1 MGLAKGDLGILGS
14 LAEAL
19 GIFTGGSPNA
29 DWFAHPDTY
38 MKGVL
43 ANPQQRAALL
53 AFVDEALGGADN
65 SIEDGVVWVPLVQVP
80 DLPLT
85 VAMTIDE
92 SRSDGLH
99 VGIGIKVTTAAPVA
113 SSSSLSIPLFR
124 AKKEGS
130 TTGPLLLLGS
140 AAGRIRIATQVTVSD
155 GAAVP
160 GQARLGAIGLTMDVP
175 TGPGAAATFGL
186 GLTGLQMPGASAPRD
201 VFVDAGNADEL
212 DDALLDLVLSLVKA
226 QADAAGAPAAIVAV
240 GGLLGL
246 KSGDNVPDFPI
257 AQLPVRGV
265 RALADWV
272 LSVVQSDDARND
284 WLGYIGSLLGGR
296 RVGAEVCF
304 DLGDAALT
312 LGLAVEAGP
321 SGHTMLTPRLGVTLG
336 NADRRVQARADL
348 MRIDLVTG
356 QATALPA
363 LGVWA
368 AAGRTGNR
376 VIDVPA
382 AAPAPLV
389 RADTL
394 RIGFAMDAARRLN
407 FVLAADNVLIGA
419 NSYPVL
425 DLTSPDAMMD
435 AVGNTVAGIA
445 GDLLGG
451 LGPALPLVQKLL
463 GLVPPAGI
471 NAVTL
476 TALMSDPVGAVVG
489 YWQQLVGTP
498 AAATTVLQALRDALA
513 DVGATA
519 AVLGSGSDAAPWR
532 LPLIGPLALE
542 VVASGSI
549 LTVSL
554 AAGTSVDSLGQR
566 CTVVATR
573 IAVVLAR
580 IDLSARSAQ
589 LLPGAQASISA
600 RERGANPPRA
610 RLELADGIELLAD
623 HVGLA
628 LSWSP
633 GGGLAAEVS
642 LPHPRLV
649 ADGRTLPIALP
660 AIDAS
665 GNVVLPAAGWDALQL
680 LVGHLARLNGAGPSF
695 LADVVTALGW
705 NSPPQVAG
713 GHLASRATLRLAD
726 LVSSPAVAA
735 AAIRSWLPRL
745 LTTDVG
751 PRALSLLADL
761 FGGSGAGRATFRGT
775 GSPDDPFRVVLDAD
789 LPELL
794 VWFPPAG
801 LAPALLAAPAALR
814 EWRPGQL
821 GLPFDGLEDALWA
834 EAQVADDLADLLVG
848 RTNPNRAD
856 GIGAIAVGW
865 QALVQ
870 RWTGGDG
877 RTAAPESA
885 PAGVA
890 VQRLGVAAGQL
901 WSRLD
906 IEDVV
911 GRVPT
916 TTVHVALGAASVAWP
931 AAPAARLIDLA
942 TAGLEAAMFTLPVAG
957 AGDWFVA
964 LGKRADCLLAGSSGD
979 GTPEQAARLAR
990 WLAALAAVSSDI
1002 CVVAVAGAGH
1012 AARVA
1017 ADGQAAVTDLV
1028 LLGTPL
1034 SAISLTA
1041 LDTQPT
1047 ADALRLLHRLLPAPP
1062 TAEEADEDPEDAHLA
1077 LGRALVESLMALSV
1091 LPDPGADLRPPVLAP
1106 TPPRAGLTVTALFG
1120 SVSADQVAQAITA
1133 IAAAGLAARA
1143 RARVE
1148 AATLPTAASA
1158 VLALPSGVRAGLR
1171 WRLPARGGG
1180 SLAIDGMAELSLLA
1194 ADFSPALTARR
1205 EQVLRVR
1212 LSISDRAGWLVAT
1225 PALSLRAVSADLT
1238 LPLGGTE
1245 PGTCRITLH
1254 DAIALGQSAER
1265 LRLGTVPGVA
1275 QVQPV
1280 LPEARLLLA
1289 AFVQRLQA
1297 DVAGPSS
1304 VALAD
1309 MLEALG
1315 LIAAQGGVVATAMD
1329 QLVHDPAGLIRQR
1342 LANGAGELEVA
1353 LAALLGPLAID
1364 VDFAA
1369 RSVALQGGSASN
1381 GRFGWAADVQVAPS
1395 GVSGTLRLGPD
1406 AALPMIGGIQ
1416 LLLNLQPFS
1425 ATLVWLHSGGS
1436 NDSAA
1441 LWPVPDATALARMLA
1456 HAAPGLGAQAALEL
1470 MRRADESARPLI
1482 DALLDTL
1489 GFLNGVAGDARR
1501 SLRPLAG
1508 LLRDP
1513 LGWLGSA
1520 DSLAAQPARIQSL
1533 IDAIR
1538 PLMGLDGAAGSALP
1552 LATGVSLVVN
1562 SESAGARLTL
1572 AVDPNLWSAPA
1583 GAGARLSGGIGAS
1596 LLLRP
1601 ALPPVPGL
1609 AFHLGLGGAP
1619 AGRQA
1624 VHALIG
1630 TSSGTSGGSGGLQ
1643 LFLRPLAGAD
1653 IGLVPFA
1660 GLGSL
1665 AGAAAKA
1672 ALPFLLDR
1680 LAEQAAPVGPLVAT
1694 LGDALALRS
1703 GSGSARAF
1711 DGSALQ
1717 DWAAHPAERLRDA
1730 APSIV
1735 ATGLSTLAPLL
1746 DGLLPAAVS
1755 ASSGAGAISIG
1766 VGAFSLAYRPATQE
1780 VQLAANALAVPGID
1794 TLTFLLAIN
1803 DSGLRELSFTL
1814 GPAAID
1820 VGGATIGPFITVA
1833 AGAAPAGGRRVLAG
1847 LAASP
1852 SERFA
1857 VRWLLDAMQFALVA
1871 SNGTLAASTE
1881 LTEPGAVALRIV
1893 DVVIDL
1899 AAAVAMAQAK
1909 VQQLLDE
1916 DLKPN
1921 FSVRKLLSGVL
1932 LKPAPNDNALVDN
1945 LFDPA
1950 QIPARIR
1957 TLFGNL
1963 ASAVITVDLGD
1974 VSISFREV
1982 DNSLGLQVALD
1993 KRFALIEGD
2002 VTLWLENDDSWITPN
2017 PSGDGGLFVGFMPKN
2032 GNTFAP
2038 KLVVNGLGLRLGK
2051 TSGPLLDAGL
2061 TIESVAM
2068 HAYAAIGSGGVTG
2081 GGVQL
2086 QFTNLAVSTGSAG
2099 GSNGIAQSVMRDT
2112 GPKPPRPAFSPA
2124 LAVQK
2129 HGSGDVAVT
2138 LRAGDPPGPWW
2149 IAIQQGFGPLYLEQV
2164 GFDARMLP
2172 NGKLERVSV
2181 LMDGSVSMF
2190 GLTCA
2195 VDDLQV
2201 TYFVVDG
2208 DFLDA
2213 DNWKIDL
2220 AGLAVSANIAGVSI
2234 AGGLLKQESTNAQ
2247 GLKQTEYLGMLLGR
2261 FAVYGLTI
2269 YGGYG
2274 EGVDDQGKKFTAF
2287 FAIGAING
2295 PIGGPPAFFL
2305 TGIGG
2310 GFGINR
2316 KLIIPTD
2323 LSTFGDYPLIQ
2334 ALDIAASPSD
2344 PMTQLRA
2351 LAGYFPMSKGTFWF
2365 AAGLSF
2371 NSFALVDGIAVVGV
2385 QIGDGLDINLLGLAR
2400 MALPRPQVALVSIE
2414 VALVVRFSS
2423 SEGVLWVQGQ
2433 LTDNS
2438 WLLYPDVKLTGGF
2451 AFVVW
2456 FGGER
2461 RGEFVLTLGGY
2472 HPDFSRPGY
2481 PQVPRLGLRW
2491 SIGSTIVIKAGSYF
2505 ALTSEALMAGGDFEG
2520 SATFGPAWAE
2530 VKFGA
2535 HGIVYF
2541 DPFSYQVNAY
2551 CRIAAGITIDTWI
2564 FGEVTIS
2571 ISLGARIDV
2580 RGPEFRGS
2588 VTFEIGPVELTFDF
2602 GGSEKA
2608 SYVPLS
2614 AAAFIDKYLETTD
2627 AGGARAHAVMTASGA
2642 QPSKAEDATPDGSAA
2657 RPFVVVV
2664 EFGLT
2669 FTSTVPAT
2677 SVKRTL
2683 STTSNHN
2690 PSRAIAVG
2698 PMGEGTVAPQIV
2710 VTWLQGGTA
2719 RPFPFIVTPR
2729 PFGRFPVGVWG
2740 PMGDSNNR
2748 KVPKADMV
2756 DALNELD
2763 LLCTATPS
2771 GGGPEIPYDQV
2782 EIGKRL
2788 PLPFSRSI
2796 ADLNRLRV
2804 SAQSVAALVAA
2815 PASVDA
2821 AFVSAG
2827 RFLGRTASPTA
2838 LAALR
2843 GERQAPP
2850 RLGTLAEGLETPAL
2864 TTIPAVAAKPPA
2876 RRFDHFIDAPVAV
2889 ALLSGATVDMSVAT
2903 KTRTTVKD
2911 SARAWRVSPPT
2922 LASALAARSRSVPA
2936 RLVLADA
2943 PAIVAPRTQR
2953 GVATV
2958 LGAGE
2963 LPLTAVAHAPT
2974 AIVARA
2980 GAPLVAPLKQFG
2992 AALAASPRRRAALSA
3007 GATLTTGQCVVLDL
3021 PNAMADADGDADR
3034 PSLAVSG
3041 APARVV
3047 MLDVAGRCL
3056 DDQVVGPG
3064 LARDSVVVPR
3074 GTACIAAI
3082 GQSLSATAADA
3093 AAVPRAAPG
3102 PAGLA
3107 GWHAGLK
3114 MAYVGHG
3121 SAIGP
3126 GCVVRSTSPGIALH
3140 PERVQAGWVTG
3151 AELAG
3156 GVTTVSTRFSDAPST
3171 VLVVLDDPAVTGR
3184 DLGAR
3189 QLLLGIDGARRTTD
3203 RAGID
3208 TPPVLLTM
3216 DNRSVLAYAVLPERA
3231 ADGTTRPVVV
3241 SVASEEGWSLVGV
3254 MGAAL
3259 DPEAAVGVIAA
3270 RGLQAA
3276 LAPMAARALTDKA
3289 AATVS
3294 RLQWTGP
3301 VRSTAERRAARA
3313 RASGIAAS
3321 PAPRALRPPAA
3332 QRTPASTRKD
3342 R

>member
-1 MGLAKGDLGILGS
+1 MSLGKGDLGVLGN

-65 SIEDGVVWVPLVQVP
+65 STEAGVIWVPLVKVP
-80 DLPLT
+80 DVPLT
-85 VAMTIDE
+85 VAMTVDE

-99 VGIGIKVTTAAPVA
+99 IGVGLKVTTDAPVA
-113 SSSSLSIPLFR
+113 SSSSISIPLFR
-124 AKKEGS
+124 ARKEGS

-140 AAGRIRIATQVTVSD
+140 AAGRIRIATQVTVSG

-160 GQARLGAIGLTMDVP
+160 GQARLGAISLTMDLP
-175 TGPGAAATFGL
+175 TGAGVAATFGL
-186 GLTGLQMPGASAPRD
+186 GLTGMQMPGATSPRD
-201 VFVDAGNADEL
+201 VFVDAGSADEL

-226 QADAAGAPAAIVAV
+226 QADAAGAPAAIIAV

-257 AQLPVRGV
+257 TRLPVHGV

-272 LSVVQSDDARND
+272 LGIVQSDAARND
-284 WLGYIGSLLGGR
+284 WLGHIGSLLGGT
-296 RVGAEVCF
+296 RVGPEVRF

-312 LGLAVEAGP
+312 LALVVEAGP
-321 SGHTMLTPRLGVTLG
+321 SGHTLLTPRLGLELG
-336 NADRRVQARADL
+336 HADRRVQARADL
-348 MRIDLVTG
+348 MRVDLVTG
-356 QATALPA
+356 QATALPS

-368 AAGRTGNR
+368 AAGRAGNR
-376 VIDVPA
+376 VIDLPA
-382 AAPAPLV
+382 APPVPPV

-394 RIGFAMDAARRLN
+394 RVGFAIDASQRLT
-407 FVLAADNVLIGA
+407 FVLAADNVQIGA

-435 AVGNTVAGIA
+435 ALGTTVADIA
-445 GDLLGG
+445 GDLLGA
-451 LGPALPLVQKLL
+451 LGAALPVVQRLL
-463 GLVPPAGI
+463 GLAPPAGI
-471 NAVTL
+471 TAVTL
-476 TALMSDPVGAVVG
+476 PALMSDPLGAVVG
-489 YWQQLVGTP
+489 YWQQLIGVP
-498 AAATTVLQALRDALA
+498 AAATAVLQALRDALA
-513 DVGATA
+513 DAGASA
-519 AVLGSGSDAAPWR
+519 AVLGSGTSAAPWR
-532 LPLIGPLALE
+532 LPLVGPLALE
-542 VVASGSI
+542 VVAEGPALS
-549 LTVSL
+549 VSL

-566 CTVVATR
+566 CTVVSTR
-573 IAVVLAR
+573 IAVALAR
-580 IDLSARSAQ
+580 LDLAARSAQ
-589 LLPGAQASISA
+589 LLTGAQASISA

-610 RLELADGIELLAD
+610 RLELAEGIELLAD

-628 LSWSP
+628 LRWSP
-633 GGGLAAEVS
+633 ATGLATDVS
-642 LPHPRLV
+642 LPNPRLV
-649 ADGRTLPIALP
+649 ADGRPLPIALP

-665 GNVVLPAAGWDALQL
+665 GAVVLPAAGWDALQL
-680 LVGHLARLNGAGPSF
+680 LVGHLAQLRGGGPSF
-695 LADVVTALGW
+695 VAELAAALGW
-705 NSPPQVAG
+705 DSPPDVAG
-713 GHLASRATLRLAD
+713 GRLASRATLRLAD
-726 LVSSPAVAA
+726 LVASPAAAA
-735 AAIRSWLPRL
+735 AAIEAWLPRL
-745 LTTDVG
+745 LVTDVG

-761 FGGSGAGRATFRGT
+761 FGGSGSRRATFRGV

-789 LPELL
+789 LPELI

-814 EWRPGQL
+814 DWRPGAL

-834 EAQVADDLADLLVG
+834 EAQVADDVADLLVG

-856 GIGAIAVGW
+856 GIGTIAAGW
-865 QALVQ
+865 QSLLQ
-870 RWTGGDG
+870 RWAGGDG
-877 RTAAPESA
+877 RIAAPDIA
-885 PAGVA
+885 PAGIT

-901 WSRLD
+901 WSGLD

-916 TTVHVALGAASVAWP
+916 TTVHVALGAAATAWP
-931 AAPAARLIDLA
+931 TAPAGRLIDLA
-942 TAGLEAAMFTLPVAG
+942 TPGLQAAMFALPAAATG
-957 AGDWFVA
+957 EWFVA
-964 LGKRADCLLAGSSGD
+964 LGTRAECLVAGSSGD
-979 GTPEQAARLAR
+979 GTAEQAARLAR
-990 WLAALAAVSSDI
+990 WLAALTAVGTDL

-1017 ADGQAAVTDLV
+1017 AEAQPAVTDLV

-1034 SAISLTA
+1034 SPVSLTA
-1041 LDTQPT
+1041 LDTQPA
-1047 ADALRLLHRLLPAPP
+1047 ADALRLLHRLMPP
-1062 TAEEADEDPEDAHLA
+1062 PLTAEEAEEEPEDAHLA
-1077 LGRALVESLMALSV
+1077 LGRALVESLMALAP

-1106 TPPRAGLTVTALFG
+1106 PAPRAGLAVAALFG

-1133 IAAAGLAARA
+1133 VAAAGLAGRA
-1143 RARVE
+1143 RARVDALSVPGGV
-1148 AATLPTAASA
+1148 AAALP
-1158 VLALPSGVRAGLR
+1158 LPSGVRAGLR
-1171 WRLPARGGG
+1171 WRLPARSGG
-1180 SLAIDGMAELSLLA
+1180 SLDIDGMAELSLRA
-1194 ADFSPALTARR
+1194 ADFSPALSTRSER
-1205 EQVLRVR
+1205 VLRVR
-1212 LSISDRAGWLVAT
+1212 LSIGDRAGWLVAS

-1238 LPLGGTE
+1238 LPLDGSE

-1265 LRLGTVPGVA
+1265 LRLGRLPAIAT
-1275 QVQPV
+1275 VQPV

-1297 DVAGPSS
+1297 DVTGPSS

-1309 MLEALG
+1309 VLEALG

-1329 QLVHDPAGLIRQR
+1329 QLVHDPAGLVRQR
-1342 LANGAGELEVA
+1342 LAGSTGELEAA

-1364 VDFAA
+1364 LDFAN
-1369 RSVALQGGSASN
+1369 RSIALQGGSATS
-1381 GRFGWAADVQVAPS
+1381 GRFGWAADVQAAPG

-1406 AALPMIGGIQ
+1406 AALPMVGGVQ
-1416 LLLNLQPFS
+1416 LLLNLQPFT
-1425 ATLVWLHSGGS
+1425 ATLVWRHSGGGQ
-1436 NDSAA
+1436 DSAA
-1441 LWPVPDATALARMLA
+1441 LWPAPDAAALARMLA
-1456 HAAPGLGAQAALEL
+1456 HAAPGLGAQVALEL

-1482 DALLDTL
+1482 DAALDAL
-1489 GFLNGVAGDARR
+1489 GLLNGVGGDARR

-1520 DSLAAQPARIQSL
+1520 GSLAAQPARIQSL
-1533 IDAIR
+1533 LDAIR
-1538 PLMGLDGAAGSALP
+1538 PLMGVSGAAGAPLP
-1552 LATGVSLVVN
+1552 LASGVSLGVAA
-1562 SESAGARLTL
+1562 EGGGARITV
-1572 AVDPNLWSAPA
+1572 AVDPSGWSAPP
-1583 GAGARLSGGIGAS
+1583 GGGARLSGGIGAS

-1601 ALPPVPGL
+1601 ALPPVPAL
-1609 AFHLGLGGAP
+1609 ALHLGLDGAA

-1630 TSSGTSGGSGGLQ
+1630 PAGLQ

-1665 AGAAAKA
+1665 AAAAKA

-1680 LAEQAAPVGPLVAT
+1680 LAGTAAPVGPLVAT

-1703 GSGSARAF
+1703 GTASARAF
-1711 DGSALQ
+1711 DGAALHA
-1717 DWAAHPAERLRDA
+1717 WGEHPAEHLRDA

-1735 ATGLSTLAPLL
+1735 ATGLATLAPLL
-1746 DGLLPAAVS
+1746 DSFLPATVS
-1755 ASSGAGAISIG
+1755 ATSGAGAIRIG

-1780 VQLAANALAVPGID
+1780 VQLGASDLAVPGID
-1794 TLTFLLAIN
+1794 KLTFLLAIN
-1803 DSGLRELSFTL
+1803 DAGLRELSFTL

-1820 VGGATIGPFITVA
+1820 VGGATIEPFITIA
-1833 AGAAPAGGRRVLAG
+1833 AGTAPAGGRRVLAG

-1857 VRWLLDAMQFALVA
+1857 VRWLLDPMQFALVA
-1871 SNGTLAASTE
+1871 SNGALATSTE
-1881 LTEPGAVALRIV
+1881 LTDPGAVALRIV

-1899 AAAVAMAQAK
+1899 AAAVAMAQPK
-1909 VQQLLDE
+1909 VQQLLAQ
-1916 DLKPN
+1916 DLQPG
-1921 FSVRKLLSGVL
+1921 FTVRRLLAGVL

-1950 QIPARIR
+1950 QIPTRIR
-1957 TLFGNL
+1957 TLIGNL
-1963 ASAVITVDLGD
+1963 ATATITVDLGD
-1974 VSISFREV
+1974 VSMSFREV
-1982 DNSLGLQVALD
+1982 ESSLGLQISLD
-1993 KRFALIEGD
+1993 QRFALIDGD

-2017 PSGDGGLFVGFMPKN
+2017 PTGSGGLFVGFMPKN
-2032 GNTFAP
+2032 GTTFAP

-2061 TIESVAM
+2061 TIESVAL
-2068 HAYAAIGSGGVTG
+2068 HAYAAIGASGVTG

-2086 QFTNLAVSTGSAG
+2086 QFANLAVSTGSAG
-2099 GSNGIAQSVMRDT
+2099 GSNGIAQGVMRDT
-2112 GPKPPRPAFSPA
+2112 GPTPPEPKFSPA

-2129 HGSGDVAVT
+2129 HAGSDVAVT

-2201 TYFVVDG
+2201 TYFVADG

-2213 DNWKIDL
+2213 NNWKIDL
-2220 AGLAVSANIAGVSI
+2220 AGLAVAADIGGVSI
-2234 AGGLLKQESTNAQ
+2234 AGGLLKQESTNALGQ
-2247 GLKQTEYLGMLLGR
+2247 KQTEYLGMLLGR

-2274 EGVDDQGKKFTAF
+2274 EGVDDQGRKFTAF
-2287 FAIGAING
+2287 FAIGAVNG

-2310 GFGINR
+2310 GLGINR

-2344 PMTQLRA
+2344 PMQQLRE

-2400 MALPRPQVALVSIE
+2400 MALPRPQMALVSIE

-2438 WLLYPDVKLTGGF
+2438 WLLYPDIRLTGGF
-2451 AFVVW
+2451 AYVIW

-2491 SIGSTIVIKAGSYF
+2491 SIGSNIVIKAGSYF

-2520 SATFGPAWAE
+2520 SASFGPAWAE
-2530 VKFGA
+2530 VRFGA

-2551 CRIAAGITIDTWI
+2551 CRIAAGVTIDTWI
-2564 FGEVTIS
+2564 FGEVTFSIS
-2571 ISLGARIDV
+2571 IGARIDV

-2588 VTFEIGPVELTFDF
+2588 VTFEVGPIELTFDF

-2608 SYVPLS
+2608 SYVPLG
-2614 AAAFIDKYLETTD
+2614 AAAFIDKYLESTQS
-2627 AGGARAHAVMTASGA
+2627 GGARAHAVMTASGA
-2642 QPSKAEDATPDGSAA
+2642 QPSKGEDATPDGSAA

-2677 SVKRTL
+2677 SIKRTL
-2683 STTSNHN
+2683 SSTSTHT

-2698 PMGEGTVAPQIV
+2698 PMGAGTVAPQIV
-2710 VTWLQGGTA
+2710 VTWLQGGIA

-2756 DALNELD
+2756 EALNELD
-2763 LLCTATPS
+2763 LRCTAAPS

-2788 PLPFSRSI
+2788 PLPFSRSA

-2804 SAQSVAALVAA
+2804 SAQAVAALVGG
-2815 PASVDA
+2815 PATVDA
-2821 AFVSAG
+2821 AFVSAS
-2827 RFLGRTASPTA
+2827 RFLRQTASPTA

-2850 RLGTLAEGLETPAL
+2850 RAGTLAEGLESPTQTTVPAA
-2864 TTIPAVAAKPPA
+2864 TARPPA
-2876 RRFDHFIDAPVAV
+2876 KRYDHFIDAPIAV
-2889 ALLSGATVDMSVAT
+2889 ALLSGATADLSVAT
-2903 KTRTTVKD
+2903 RARTTVKD

-2922 LASALAARSRSVPA
+2922 LASALAARSRSVAA
-2936 RLVLADA
+2936 RLVIADA
-2943 PAIVAPRTQR
+2943 PAVATERSQR
-2953 GVATV
+2953 GPATV

-2963 LPLTAVAHAPT
+2963 LPLTAAAHAPT

-2980 GAPLVAPLKQFG
+2980 GAPLVAPLQQFG
-2992 AALAASPRRRAALSA
+2992 AALAASPRSRAALGA
-3007 GATLTTGQCVVLDL
+3007 GATLAAGQCVVLEL
-3021 PNAMADADGDADR
+3021 PNARADADEAAER
-3034 PSLAVSG
+3034 PRLAVSG

-3047 MLDVAGRCL
+3047 MLDVAGQCIG
-3056 DDQVVGPG
+3056 DDGVGPG
-3064 LARDSVVVPR
+3064 LMSESVVVPR

-3082 GQSLSATAADA
+3082 GLGLTAAVDA
-3093 AAVPRAAPG
+3093 SGASRTAVGR
-3102 PAGLA
+3102 AGLA

-3114 MAYVGHG
+3114 MAYLGHG
-3121 SAIGP
+3121 SAVGP
-3126 GCVVRSTSPGIALH
+3126 GCVVRSTSAEIILH

-3151 AELAG
+3151 AELAR
-3156 GVTTVSTRFSDAPST
+3156 GVTTVSTRFSTAPST
-3171 VLVVLDDPAVTGR
+3171 VIVILDDPAVTGR

-3189 QLLLGIDGARRTTD
+3189 QLLLGIDGARRATD
-3203 RAGID
+3203 AAGVD

-3216 DNRSVLAYAVLPERA
+3216 DNRSVLAYAVQPQRA
-3231 ADGTTRPVVV
+3231 ADGTARPVVV
-3241 SVASEEGWSLVGV
+3241 SVASEEGWSLVAV
-3254 MGAAL
+3254 MGGSLDPDAAL
-3259 DPEAAVGVIAA
+3259 GVIAS

-3276 LAPMAARALTDKA
+3276 LAPMTTRPATAKA
-3289 AATVS
+3289 AAALS
-3294 RLQWTGP
+3294 RLQWNGP
-3301 VRSTAERRAARA
+3301 VRSPAERRLARVEASGLAAAPAPHALRA
-3313 RASGIAAS
+3313 APAPARRRRASA
-3321 PAPRALRPPAA
+3321 
-3332 QRTPASTRKD
+3332 TRKE